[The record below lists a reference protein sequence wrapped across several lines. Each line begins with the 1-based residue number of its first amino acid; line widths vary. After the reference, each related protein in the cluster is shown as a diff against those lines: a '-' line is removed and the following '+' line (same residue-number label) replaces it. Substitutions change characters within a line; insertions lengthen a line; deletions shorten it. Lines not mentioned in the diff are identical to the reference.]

1 MKFIKDNAI
10 DIIIALVLIALS
22 LGMNF
27 GLMKLD
33 KGFNEYLVIL
43 LFTYIAVFTLDIKF
57 SVPSFLLIFILNLLF
72 RKNLNFDIRTLMIF
86 IEVVFGFAIGYIS
99 HKKFN
104 ISYIFSLLVSI
115 VISKI
120 LSYIIA
126 LIIANA
132 AHIYNIDRIIKVNL
146 VASLLSITACLVIVP
161 LLLYTKENFTY
172 L

>member
-1 MKFIKDNAI
+1 MKFIKNNAI

-27 GLMKLD
+27 GLMKLN

-43 LFTYIAVFTLDIKF
+43 LFTYIAVFALDIKF
-57 SVPSFLLIFILNLLF
+57 SVPSVLLIFILNLLF
-72 RKNLNFDIRTLMIF
+72 RKNLNFDMRTLMIF

-161 LLLYTKENFTY
+161 LLVYTKENFTY

>member
-43 LFTYIAVFTLDIKF
+43 LFTYIAVFALDIKF
-57 SVPSFLLIFILNLLF
+57 SIPSVLLIFILNLLF
-72 RKNLNFDIRTLMIF
+72 RKNLNFDMRTLMIF

>member
-27 GLMKLD
+27 GLMKLN
-33 KGFNEYLVIL
+33 KGFNEYLIIL

-57 SVPSFLLIFILNLLF
+57 SVPSVLLIFILNLLF
-72 RKNLNFDIRTLMIF
+72 RRNLNFDMRTLMIF

>member
-22 LGMNF
+22 LVMNF
-27 GLMKLD
+27 GLMKLN

-57 SVPSFLLIFILNLLF
+57 SVPSAILIFILNLLF

-161 LLLYTKENFTY
+161 LLVYTKENFTY

>member
-27 GLMKLD
+27 GLMKLN

-43 LFTYIAVFTLDIKF
+43 LFTYIAVFALDIKF
-57 SVPSFLLIFILNLLF
+57 SVPSVLLIFILNLLF
-72 RKNLNFDIRTLMIF
+72 RKNLNFDMRTLMIF

>member
-27 GLMKLD
+27 GLMKLN

-57 SVPSFLLIFILNLLF
+57 SVPSVLLIFILNLLF
-72 RKNLNFDIRTLMIF
+72 RKNLNFDMRTLMIF

-120 LSYIIA
+120 FSYIIA

-132 AHIYNIDRIIKVNL
+132 ANIYNIDRIIKVNL

-161 LLLYTKENFTY
+161 LLVYTKENFTY

>member
-43 LFTYIAVFTLDIKF
+43 LFTYIAVFALDIKF
-57 SVPSFLLIFILNLLF
+57 SVPSVLLIFILNLLF

-161 LLLYTKENFTY
+161 LLVYTKENFTY

>member
-27 GLMKLD
+27 GLMKLN

-57 SVPSFLLIFILNLLF
+57 SVPSVLLIFILNLLF
-72 RKNLNFDIRTLMIF
+72 RKNLNFDMRTLMIF

-120 LSYIIA
+120 FSYIIA

-161 LLLYTKENFTY
+161 LLVYTKENFTY

>member
-43 LFTYIAVFTLDIKF
+43 LFTYIAVFALDIKF
-57 SVPSFLLIFILNLLF
+57 SVPSVLLIFILNLLF
-72 RKNLNFDIRTLMIF
+72 RKNLNFDMRTLMIF

>member
-1 MKFIKDNAI
+1 MKFIKDNAV
-10 DIIIALVLIALS
+10 DIIIALVLTALS

-27 GLMKLD
+27 GLMKLN

-57 SVPSFLLIFILNLLF
+57 SVPSVLLIFILNLLF
-72 RKNLNFDIRTLMIF
+72 RKNLNFDMRTLMIF

>member
-27 GLMKLD
+27 GLMKLN

-57 SVPSFLLIFILNLLF
+57 SVPSVLLIFILNLLF
-72 RKNLNFDIRTLMIF
+72 RKNLNFDMRTLMIF

-99 HKKFN
+99 NKKFN

-161 LLLYTKENFTY
+161 LLVYTKENFTY

>member
-43 LFTYIAVFTLDIKF
+43 LFAYIAVFALDIKF
-57 SVPSFLLIFILNLLF
+57 SVPSVLLIFILNLLF
-72 RKNLNFDIRTLMIF
+72 RKNLNFDMRTLMIF

-161 LLLYTKENFTY
+161 LLVYTKENFTY

>member
-10 DIIIALVLIALS
+10 DIILAFILIALS
-22 LGMNF
+22 LAMNF
-27 GLMKLD
+27 ALIKLN

-57 SVPSFLLIFILNLLF
+57 SVPSVLLIFILNLLF
-72 RKNLNFDIRTLMIF
+72 RKNLNFDMRTLMIF

-161 LLLYTKENFTY
+161 LLVYTKENFTY

>member
-27 GLMKLD
+27 GLMKLN

-43 LFTYIAVFTLDIKF
+43 LFTYIAVFALVIKF
-57 SVPSFLLIFILNLLF
+57 SVPSVLLIFILNLLF

-161 LLLYTKENFTY
+161 LLVYTKENFTY

>member
-1 MKFIKDNAI
+1 MKFIKDNAV
-10 DIIIALVLIALS
+10 DIILAFILIALS
-22 LGMNF
+22 LAMNF
-27 GLMKLD
+27 ALIKLN
-33 KGFNEYLVIL
+33 KGFNEYLAIL
-43 LFTYIAVFTLDIKF
+43 LFTYIAVFALDIKF
-57 SVPSFLLIFILNLLF
+57 SVPSAILIFILNLLF
-72 RKNLNFDIRTLMIF
+72 RKNLNFDMRTLMIF

-161 LLLYTKENFTY
+161 LLVYTKENFTY

>member
-1 MKFIKDNAI
+1 MKFIKDNAV
-10 DIIIALVLIALS
+10 DIILAFILIALS
-22 LGMNF
+22 LAMNF
-27 GLMKLD
+27 ALIKLN

-57 SVPSFLLIFILNLLF
+57 SVPSVLLIFILNLLF
-72 RKNLNFDIRTLMIF
+72 RKNLNFDMRTLMIF

-161 LLLYTKENFTY
+161 LLVYTKENFTY

>member
-57 SVPSFLLIFILNLLF
+57 SVPSVLLIFILNLLF
-72 RKNLNFDIRTLMIF
+72 RKNLNFDMRTLMIF
-86 IEVVFGFAIGYIS
+86 IEVVFGFAIGYIN

>member
-1 MKFIKDNAI
+1 MKFIKDNAV
-10 DIIIALVLIALS
+10 DIIIALVLTALS

-27 GLMKLD
+27 GLMKLN
-33 KGFNEYLVIL
+33 KGFNEYLVML

-57 SVPSFLLIFILNLLF
+57 SVPSVLLIFILNLLF
-72 RKNLNFDIRTLMIF
+72 RKNLNFDMRTLMIF

>member
-1 MKFIKDNAI
+1 MKFIKDNAV
-10 DIIIALVLIALS
+10 DIILAFILIALS
-22 LGMNF
+22 LAMNF
-27 GLMKLD
+27 ALIKLN
-33 KGFNEYLVIL
+33 KGFNEYLAIL

-57 SVPSFLLIFILNLLF
+57 SVPSVLLIFILNLLF
-72 RKNLNFDIRTLMIF
+72 RKNLNFDMRTLMIF

-161 LLLYTKENFTY
+161 LLVYTKENFTY

>member
-27 GLMKLD
+27 GLMKLN
-33 KGFNEYLVIL
+33 KGFNEYLAIL

-57 SVPSFLLIFILNLLF
+57 SVPSVLLIFILNLLF
-72 RKNLNFDIRTLMIF
+72 RKNLNFDMRTLMIF

>member
-57 SVPSFLLIFILNLLF
+57 SVPSVLLIFILNLLF

-120 LSYIIA
+120 FSYIIA

-161 LLLYTKENFTY
+161 LLVYTKENFTY

>member
-10 DIIIALVLIALS
+10 DIIIALVLTALS

-27 GLMKLD
+27 GLMKLN

-43 LFTYIAVFTLDIKF
+43 LFTYIAVFALDIKF
-57 SVPSFLLIFILNLLF
+57 SVPSVLLIFILNLLF
-72 RKNLNFDIRTLMIF
+72 RKNLNFDMRTLMIF

>member
-10 DIIIALVLIALS
+10 DIIIALVLVALS

-27 GLMKLD
+27 GLMKLN

-43 LFTYIAVFTLDIKF
+43 LFTYIAVFALDIKF
-57 SVPSFLLIFILNLLF
+57 SVPSVLLIFILNLLF

>member
-1 MKFIKDNAI
+1 MKFIKDNAV
-10 DIIIALVLIALS
+10 DIILAFILIALS
-22 LGMNF
+22 LAMNF
-27 GLMKLD
+27 ALIKLN
-33 KGFNEYLVIL
+33 KGFNEYLAIL

-57 SVPSFLLIFILNLLF
+57 SVPSVLLIFILNLLF
-72 RKNLNFDIRTLMIF
+72 RKNLNFDMRTLMIF

>member
-22 LGMNF
+22 LVMNF
-27 GLMKLD
+27 GLMKLN

-57 SVPSFLLIFILNLLF
+57 SAPSVLLIFILNLLF
-72 RKNLNFDIRTLMIF
+72 RKNLNFDMRTLMIF

>member
-1 MKFIKDNAI
+1 MKFIKDNAV
-10 DIIIALVLIALS
+10 DIILAFILIALS
-22 LGMNF
+22 LAMNF
-27 GLMKLD
+27 ALIKLN
-33 KGFNEYLVIL
+33 KGFNEYLAIL
-43 LFTYIAVFTLDIKF
+43 LFTYIAVFALDIKF
-57 SVPSFLLIFILNLLF
+57 SVPSVLLIFILNLLF
-72 RKNLNFDIRTLMIF
+72 RKNLNFDMRTLMIF

>member
-27 GLMKLD
+27 GLMKLN

-43 LFTYIAVFTLDIKF
+43 LFTYIAVFALDIKF
-57 SVPSFLLIFILNLLF
+57 SVPSVLLIFILNLLF

>member
-1 MKFIKDNAI
+1 MKFIKDNAV
-10 DIIIALVLIALS
+10 DIILAFILIALS
-22 LGMNF
+22 LAMNF
-27 GLMKLD
+27 ALIKLN
-33 KGFNEYLVIL
+33 KGFNEYLAIL
-43 LFTYIAVFTLDIKF
+43 LFTYIAVFALDIKF
-57 SVPSFLLIFILNLLF
+57 SVPSVLLIFILNLLF
-72 RKNLNFDIRTLMIF
+72 RKNLNFDMRTLMIF

-161 LLLYTKENFTY
+161 LLVYTKENFTY

>member
-43 LFTYIAVFTLDIKF
+43 LFTYIAVFALDIKF
-57 SVPSFLLIFILNLLF
+57 SVPSVLLIFILNLLF
-72 RKNLNFDIRTLMIF
+72 RKNLNFDMRTLMIF

-161 LLLYTKENFTY
+161 LLVYTKENFTY

>member
-43 LFTYIAVFTLDIKF
+43 LFTYIAVFALDIKF
-57 SVPSFLLIFILNLLF
+57 SVPSVLLIFILNLLF
-72 RKNLNFDIRTLMIF
+72 RKNLNFDMRTLMIF
-86 IEVVFGFAIGYIS
+86 IGVVFGFAIGYIS

>member
-22 LGMNF
+22 LVMNF
-27 GLMKLD
+27 GLMKLN

-57 SVPSFLLIFILNLLF
+57 SVPSVLLIFILNLLF
-72 RKNLNFDIRTLMIF
+72 RKNLNFDMRTLMIF

>member
-27 GLMKLD
+27 GLMKLN

-43 LFTYIAVFTLDIKF
+43 LFTYIAVFALDIKF
-57 SVPSFLLIFILNLLF
+57 SVPSVLLIFILNLLF
-72 RKNLNFDIRTLMIF
+72 RKNLNFDMRTLMIF
-86 IEVVFGFAIGYIS
+86 IEVVFGFAIGYVS

>member
-10 DIIIALVLIALS
+10 DIILAFILIALS
-22 LGMNF
+22 LAMNF
-27 GLMKLD
+27 ALIKLN

-57 SVPSFLLIFILNLLF
+57 SVPSVLLIFILNLLF
-72 RKNLNFDIRTLMIF
+72 RKNLNFDMRTLMIF
-86 IEVVFGFAIGYIS
+86 IEVVLGFAIGYIS

-161 LLLYTKENFTY
+161 LLVYTKENFTY

>member
-43 LFTYIAVFTLDIKF
+43 LFTYIAVFALDIKF
-57 SVPSFLLIFILNLLF
+57 SVPSVLLIFILNLLF
-72 RKNLNFDIRTLMIF
+72 RKNLNFDMRTLMIF

-99 HKKFN
+99 HRKFN

-161 LLLYTKENFTY
+161 LLVYTKENFTY

>member
-1 MKFIKDNAI
+1 MKFIKDNAV
-10 DIIIALVLIALS
+10 DIILAFILIALS
-22 LGMNF
+22 LAMNF
-27 GLMKLD
+27 ALIKLN
-33 KGFNEYLVIL
+33 KGFNEYLAIL
-43 LFTYIAVFTLDIKF
+43 LFTFIAVFTLDIKF
-57 SVPSFLLIFILNLLF
+57 SVPSVLLIFILNLLF

>member
-1 MKFIKDNAI
+1 MKFIKDNAV
-10 DIIIALVLIALS
+10 DIILAFILIALS
-22 LGMNF
+22 LAMNF
-27 GLMKLD
+27 ALIKLN
-33 KGFNEYLVIL
+33 KGFNEYLAIL
-43 LFTYIAVFTLDIKF
+43 LFTYIAVFALDIKF
-57 SVPSFLLIFILNLLF
+57 SVPSVLLIFILNLLF

-161 LLLYTKENFTY
+161 LLVYTKENFTY

>member
-43 LFTYIAVFTLDIKF
+43 LFTYIAVFALDIKF
-57 SVPSFLLIFILNLLF
+57 SVPSVLLIFILNLLF
-72 RKNLNFDIRTLMIF
+72 RKNLNFDMRTLMIF

-99 HKKFN
+99 HRKFN
-104 ISYIFSLLVSI
+104 VSYIFSLLVSI